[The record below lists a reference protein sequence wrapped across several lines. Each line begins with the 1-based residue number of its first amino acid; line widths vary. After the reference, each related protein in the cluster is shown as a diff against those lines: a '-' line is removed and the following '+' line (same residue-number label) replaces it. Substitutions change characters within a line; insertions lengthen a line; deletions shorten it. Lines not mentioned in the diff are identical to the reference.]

1 MDLNKINKLIENE
14 PNYRRLQIKQAI
26 FKLLID
32 DWNQATNLPQDLRL
46 KLVENCPLEISAEIF
61 KTRQAVKAIIRLDD
75 GEKIESV
82 MLTNADGRHTVCVS
96 SQVGCPLGCAFCAT
110 GKLGFKRNLTAE
122 EIVNQVVL
130 FARELKQKEQ
140 RVDNVV
146 FMGMGEPL
154 LNWPEV
160 SRALLM
166 LNDADGLNISARG
179 LSVSTCGL
187 SEGIEKLSEFPL
199 QVNLAI
205 SLHASDNELRSALMP
220 INNAVSLDDLFASLK
235 KYLAIKNRKIMFE
248 YLLLRDV
255 NDSRDQARQLAKL
268 LKKLP
273 AKLVMV
279 NLIAYNPTGDFLAS
293 ESNHVRDFK
302 KELEGRGVN
311 VTVRESLG
319 GDIFGA
325 CGQLANR
332 RSV

>member
-26 FKLLID
+26 FKLLIN

-46 KLVENCPLEISAEIF
+46 KLVENCPLEIPAEIF
-61 KTRQAVKAIIRLDD
+61 KTRQAIKAIIRLDD

-235 KYLAIKNRKIMFE
+235 KYLAVKNRKIMFE
-248 YLLLRDV
+248 YLLLQDV

-279 NLIAYNPTGDFLAS
+279 NLIAYNPTGDFLPS
-293 ESNHVRDFK
+293 EPNRIRDFK

-319 GDIFGA
+319 GEIFGA